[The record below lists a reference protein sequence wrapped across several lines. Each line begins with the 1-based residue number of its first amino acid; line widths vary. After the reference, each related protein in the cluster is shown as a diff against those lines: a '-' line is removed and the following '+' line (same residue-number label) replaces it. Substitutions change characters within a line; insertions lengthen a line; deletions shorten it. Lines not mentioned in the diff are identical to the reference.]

1 MPDIADRLKNV
12 TVSASVAM
20 TQKARD
26 LAAQGIDV
34 VGLSTGEPDFPTPP
48 HVIDAAY
55 AAACAGYPLPADG
68 RHASAA
74 AAIQRKFLRDN
85 ELRYD
90 ISQILTAGGARQII
104 FNAMMATINPGDEVL
119 IPMPSDQLRRHR

>member
-1 MPDIADRLKNV
+1 
-12 TVSASVAM
+12 
-20 TQKARD
+20 
-26 LAAQGIDV
+26 V

-55 AAACAGYPLPADG
+55 AAACAGDTRYPPTDGTPAL
-68 RHASAA
+68 R

-119 IPMPSDQLRRHR
+119 IP